1 MKILISILIM
11 HLLFV
16 TSAALSQDEKM
27 SYGIFSGVSLNTN
40 SYDYET
46 GSSYLDTSY
55 TNDSKVAFNL
65 GMYVMYDF
73 VTNFSLKLQGQYTN
87 KGGKTNTN
95 TYSVSNTTYINR
107 TYTNTINYLQFS
119 LLPQLNLPFSKNTSE
134 SKAYFNAG
142 GYLSFQLSA
151 TENVF
156 SNTIYQVLDIDKD
169 ISNLISG
176 TDAGLVFA
184 GGVIYKGFLLEIRY
198 DLGLSNVADN
208 PIFNDAVNIKNN
220 SLNFSLGWTGG
231 F

>member
-1 MKILISILIM
+1 MKNLFLILIM
-11 HLLFV
+11 YLLFV
-16 TSAALSQDEKM
+16 TSGVLSQEEKM

-55 TNDSKVAFNL
+55 TNDTKAAFNL
-65 GMYVMYDF
+65 GMYVMYEF
-73 VTNFSLKLQGQYTN
+73 VRNFSLKFQGQYTN
-87 KGGKTNTN
+87 KGGETNTN
-95 TYSVSNTTYINR
+95 TYTVSNTSYVNR

-119 LLPQLNLPFSKNTSE
+119 LLPQLNLPFSKNTAE

-142 GYLSFQLSA
+142 GYLSFKLSA
-151 TENVF
+151 SENVF
-156 SNTIYQVLDIDKD
+156 SNTVYQVLNVDKD
-169 ISNLISG
+169 ISSSISG
-176 TDAGLVFA
+176 TDAGLIFA

-198 DLGLSNVADN
+198 DLGLSNIADDQN
-208 PIFNDAVNIKNN
+208 FNDAVNIKNN